1 MENRS
6 HALFAGLFVLVLL
19 AAAAMAAIWFGR
31 KDVVYEPYELVST
44 YPVDGLSVQSQV
56 RYQGMNVGQVQGL
69 SLDQDRPGTIRVLI
83 GVRPGTP
90 ITRGTW
96 AEVATQGVTGIS
108 NIDLRDDGKDPQ
120 RVTTSVADPYD
131 IPVRPGF
138 FQKLQS
144 LGVGM
149 LEDADAVL
157 DDIRVF
163 LSSENA
169 DRFSELLKNTQE
181 LTASLN
187 QSVITLEPAIRA
199 LPDVMAQ
206 IDQTLKSVD
215 GFTSDITKLTKSAQ
229 QTVDY
234 LNSPGGPIN
243 MATQSLAQLQR
254 SAAQLQS
261 STFPEINRAL
271 ENISEASRSFGETV
285 RQLEQTPQSIF
296 FGPAPIKPGPGEAG
310 FGGFTKE

>member
-44 YPVDGLSVQSQV
+44 YPVAGLSVQSQV

-69 SLDQDRPGTIRVLI
+69 SLDQDSPGTIRVLI

-108 NIDLRDDGKDPQ
+108 NIDLRDDGRDRQ

-169 DRFSELLKNTQE
+169 ERFSELLKNTQE

-187 QSVITLEPAIRA
+187 QSVIALEPAIRA

-206 IDQTLKSVD
+206 IDQTLKTVD
-215 GFTSDITKLTKSAQ
+215 GFTSDVTLLTKSAQ

-285 RQLEQTPQSIF
+285 RQLEQAPQSIL

>member
-44 YPVDGLSVQSQV
+44 YPVAGLSVQSQV

-69 SLDQDRPGTIRVLI
+69 SLDQDSPGTIRVLI

-90 ITRGTW
+90 ITQGTW

-108 NIDLRDDGKDPQ
+108 NVDLRDDGRDPQ

-163 LSSENA
+163 LSTENA
-169 DRFSELLKNTQE
+169 ERFSELLKNTQD

-229 QTVDY
+229 QTVDD
-234 LNSPGGPIN
+234 LNSPDGPIN
-243 MATQSLAQLQR
+243 MATQSLEQLQR

-285 RQLEQTPQSIF
+285 RQFEQAPQSIL

>member
-44 YPVDGLSVQSQV
+44 YPVAGLSVQSQV

-69 SLDQDRPGTIRVLI
+69 SLDQDSPGTIRVLI

-163 LSSENA
+163 LSTENA
-169 DRFSELLKNTQE
+169 ERFSELLKNTQE

-285 RQLEQTPQSIF
+285 RQLEQAPQSIF